1 MPNMPAPAAAPAA
14 GQEAAA
20 QVPLILDSP
29 LNMPP
34 GLAEATDETRLPKD
48 VKGLVAELET
58 RAGEVGKL
66 VNEGELAQVWLP
78 AMGTKTVALAL
89 DSHVA
94 SLPER
99 QRAAATA
106 AVKQI
111 VMASW
116 DIDNYGDL
124 GNGLKITEAYRR
136 LETAV
141 QSLKAA
147 YAQ

>member
-1 MPNMPAPAAAPAA
+1 MPNMPAPGAPPA
-14 GQEAAA
+14 GQASAD
-20 QVPLILDSP
+20 QMPLILDSP

-34 GLAEATDETRLPKD
+34 GLAEATDEARLPKD
-48 VKGLVAELET
+48 LKGLVAELET

-66 VNEGELAQVWLP
+66 VSEGELAQVWLP

-89 DSHVA
+89 DGHVTA
-94 SLPER
+94 LPER

-124 GNGLKITEAYRR
+124 GNGLKITEAYKR
-136 LETAV
+136 LAAAV
-141 QSLKAA
+141 QNLKAA